1 MAAKPVAKLT
11 FEQALEELEGIV
23 TELERGE
30 SPLEDAIARFE
41 RGTALA
47 RRCEDRLNEA
57 DAKIAVLLQEGS
69 RVVEVDLATGEPI
82 SEREDPGED
91 PAKDAT
97 QAAPSGRPEP
107 PFEHDDEDIPF

>member
-91 PAKDAT
+91 AA
-97 QAAPSGRPEP
+97 QAAPAGRPEP